1 MNNIIVLRRVRNFVL
16 SMFMVL
22 FVLPIFFVYGAKP
35 QYLTIKNNSATS
47 YSRAQIRIPLE
58 KPPNGSYQFIE
69 EGADASSSPIQ
80 SSVSVSSQENI
91 LLLNTPLKSEETKVF
106 QIRERKD
113 SVSSILPISTEAG
126 TLHHFVNYEFAYIIS
141 CEDDNQIEVLTD
153 KKKLLETFVLQKGK
167 MYTYTSLNP
176 TNILVQSKK
185 PVFVYASSLS
195 LDPLTSKEAEDSD
208 TTTLFGDHLFFYHPG
223 HLWLSSYQKDTI
235 VKILDENQLQV
246 KNFTL
251 QPNQGIFIDDLQ
263 PGAYSILAS
272 SPITAQFGYLDNENF
287 SYVLGNTSDVN
298 GFCFGDLLFYSP
310 FDNADIRLL
319 YKDKKETISLQKAGE
334 PILVSLIQSYTPSLP
349 EYVYF
354 TASSNV
360 PFYVLTFSS
369 GKNFGGE
376 FSPGH
381 HGAYLDKVFTLLSS
395 KISKEFSKDQ
405 KSLIEIYSQYPH
417 TKVDISTL
425 EPSNDQNVTLDQYAI
440 YNYFSTVP
448 LEKIN
453 ITSDNSILC
462 LQLHNYTN
470 KGLFYYV
477 PPIENSQISF
487 SFQTSPSNEGAL
499 FANPTE
505 GKFHYSMFLSAD
517 RWRSFSHQI
526 FNPNL
531 LLFTIFFGGL
541 ITLFLIL
548 TLLLI
553 LKKPTGSLPV
563 IDSEPK
569 IPSSSPLSPPSL
581 GFSEMNDEEDFS
593 SIQTVR
599 KHPRKGDSIDKS
611 EPTASVKV
619 GENPPQ
625 EPENPSP
632 ISNEINS
639 TEESPQETTKKR
651 IRLDPA
657 HKPKWLHP
665 ETIESKDDKSL
676 SEEHPEDSSSP
687 TTTSSSQKSRKGLR
701 ISEPTIENIDFQ
713 NEIPSLRLDEEKI
726 FNEIHQ
732 TIGRKQDNSLSD
744 EEVEPSSTPD
754 PIPQHH
760 SDELL
765 TPKNTLKKT
774 LSDTCKENEGISTSA
789 TKKEMIQKIYQ
800 EPVSEKHSKETMVSN
815 FENLFYTSVAFD
827 PGAAN
832 RLFIEGYLQNFTKG
846 FISTISSKKLNPAVV
861 SHLKTVKL
869 NSNDIAKANTM
880 SDVCDTFEE
889 AGRAFA
895 LCKKKRIR
903 FYITSYRLPK
913 ILQGITVYSVH
924 DIVKRFQSKDD

>member
-1 MNNIIVLRRVRNFVL
+1 
-16 SMFMVL
+16 MVL

-69 EGADASSSPIQ
+69 EGADASSSSIQ
-80 SSVSVSSQENI
+80 SSVSISSQENI

-106 QIRERKD
+106 QIRERKN
-113 SVSSILPISTEAG
+113 SVPSIIPISTEAG
-126 TLHHFVNYEFAYIIS
+126 TLHHFVNYENAYIIS
-141 CEDDNQIEVLTD
+141 CEDENHIEVLTD
-153 KKKLLETFVLQKGK
+153 NKKLLETFVLQKGK

-185 PVFVYASSLS
+185 PIFVYASSLS
-195 LDPLTSKEAEDSD
+195 LDPLTNKEAEDSD

-235 VKILDENQLQV
+235 VKILDEDQLQV
-246 KNFTL
+246 KNITI
-251 QPNQGIFIDDLQ
+251 QPNQGIFIDDLP

-287 SYVLGNTSDVN
+287 SYVLGNSADVN

-319 YKDKKETISLQKAGE
+319 YKDKKETISLQNAGE
-334 PILVSLIQSYTPSLP
+334 STLVSLIQSYTPSLP

-376 FSPGH
+376 FSPGRY
-381 HGAYLDKVFTLLSS
+381 GAYLDKVFTLLSS

-405 KSLIEIYSQYPH
+405 KSLIELYSQYPH
-417 TKVDISTL
+417 TKVEISTL
-425 EPSNDQNVTLDQYAI
+425 DPSNDQNVTLDEYAI

-453 ITSDNSILC
+453 ISSDNSILC

-477 PPIENSQISF
+477 PPIENSQLTYSF
-487 SFQTSPSNEGAL
+487 HTSPSNEGAL
-499 FANPTE
+499 FANPSD
-505 GKFHYSMFLSAD
+505 GNFHYSMFFSVD

-526 FNPNL
+526 FNPDL
-531 LLFTIFFGGL
+531 LIFTIFFGGL
-541 ITLFLIL
+541 IVLFLIL
-548 TLLLI
+548 ALLLI
-553 LKKPTGSLPV
+553 LKKHPISMPLV
-563 IDSEPK
+563 ESQSI
-569 IPSSSPLSPPSL
+569 IPPCSPLSPESL
-581 GFSEMNDEEDFS
+581 DSTEMNDEEDFS
-593 SIQTVR
+593 SVQSVR
-599 KHPRKGDSIDKS
+599 KYPHANDSIETPQINATVNLSEKS
-611 EPTASVKV
+611 QQESEITPPT
-619 GENPPQ
+619 
-625 EPENPSP
+625 
-632 ISNEINS
+632 SNEIDPS
-639 TEESPQETTKKR
+639 EESTQETTKKR

-657 HKPKWLHP
+657 HKPKWLNP
-665 ETIESKDDKSL
+665 NPKESKEDKSKP
-676 SEEHPEDSSSP
+676 EEQTEESLNSTTNSSP
-687 TTTSSSQKSRKGLR
+687 QKHRKGIR

-713 NEIPSLRLDEEKI
+713 NEIPSLHLDEEKI
-726 FNEIHQ
+726 FSEIHRTNQ
-732 TIGRKQDNSLSD
+732 KKQDNSLSD
-744 EEVEPSSTPD
+744 EKVKPSSTLDPVTQNHPD
-754 PIPQHH
+754 
-760 SDELL
+760 EVL
-765 TPKNTLKKT
+765 TSKNTLKKN
-774 LSDTCKENEGISTSA
+774 LSDTCKEDDDHSTSSV
-789 TKKEMIQKIYQ
+789 KKEMIQKIYQ

-815 FENLFYTSVAFD
+815 FENLFYTSVVFD

-846 FISTISSKKLNPAVV
+846 FISSISSKKLNPAVV
-861 SHLKTVKL
+861 SHIKTVKL